1 MLNKMELIYIQ
12 VCPDCMYVSKNVCM
26 YAGVHECMYA
36 CNHVSL

>member
-1 MLNKMELIYIQ
+1 MELIYIP